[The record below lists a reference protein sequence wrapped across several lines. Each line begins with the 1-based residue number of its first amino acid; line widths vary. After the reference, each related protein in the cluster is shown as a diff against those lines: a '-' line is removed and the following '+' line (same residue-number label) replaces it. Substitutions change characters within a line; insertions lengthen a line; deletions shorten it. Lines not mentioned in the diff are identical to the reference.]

1 MIGVI
6 PEVDAMSKKEQAFE
20 LFSQGKRPS
29 DPDLKALGLPN
40 KTLYSYFQAFKKN
53 GGSFKPSGTQ
63 IQPLSSTKEQPLHTF
78 VLGDERIPLFRV
90 DIDDAF
96 DQYRDVRDMGAEGDF
111 SSFVRVACRF
121 MRAIHQV
128 AIGGKYGR
136 TNGEEGLRG
145 GRCNQEAEPVTTVN

>member
-1 MIGVI
+1 
-6 PEVDAMSKKEQAFE
+6 MSKKQQAFE

-29 DPDLKALGLPN
+29 DPDVKALGLGKRTGYN
-40 KTLYSYFQAFKKN
+40 YFQQFKKN
-53 GGSFKPSGTQ
+53 GGSSKTPG
-63 IQPLSSTKEQPLHTF
+63 IQTLPLTSTNERPLHTF

-111 SSFVRVACRF
+111 SSFIRVACRF

>member
-1 MIGVI
+1 
-6 PEVDAMSKKEQAFE
+6 MSKKEQAFG

-29 DPDLKALGLPN
+29 DPDLKALGLGN
-40 KTLYSYFQAFKKN
+40 RTLYNYFQQFKKN

-96 DQYRDVRDMGAEGDF
+96 DQYRDVRAMGAEGDF
-111 SSFVRVACRF
+111 SSFIRVACQY
-121 MRAIHQV
+121 MRAIYQ
-128 AIGGKYGR
+128 
-136 TNGEEGLRG
+136 
-145 GRCNQEAEPVTTVN
+145 AESSGSPSPE